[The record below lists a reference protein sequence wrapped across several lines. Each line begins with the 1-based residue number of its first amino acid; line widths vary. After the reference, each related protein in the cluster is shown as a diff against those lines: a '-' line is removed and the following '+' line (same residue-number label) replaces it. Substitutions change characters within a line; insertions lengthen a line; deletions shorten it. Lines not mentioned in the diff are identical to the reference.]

1 MKIFKFL
8 CILSL
13 GTFIL
18 SKCNH
23 SDELSGSL
31 AKKVIEQTF
40 NIPLAIPSMM
50 DATQASIEAKSSSII
65 VNGSNISTL
74 GYGGASILGPT
85 LRIQQGA
92 TLNLLFSNQLNEATN
107 IHWHG
112 LVAPPLQDGYPT
124 DVTKPGGTF
133 NYKFKV
139 NDRPGTYWYHPHPDM
154 STASQAY
161 RGLAGFFL
169 ITSPEER
176 ALNLPE
182 GQYDIPLVV
191 QDKRLTNGLIYNP
204 NNDDRTIGLFG
215 ESILVNGT
223 MGPFL
228 DVATRTYRLRLL
240 NGSNARIYNFSL
252 SSGAKFNLIGTD
264 GGLIDSPK
272 EMSSVLLSPGE
283 RADIL
288 VDFGSI
294 AMDSSVFLVSNT
306 FSGAYAQGYQM
317 FKLMKF
323 TVKKVETDPFTMP
336 SMLMPVE
343 KLTQSESI
351 ATRKFSIGHDGMG
364 GMGHNG
370 MSHGGTA
377 GVVMH
382 PLDGKFFDPN
392 RKDEVV
398 KAGTV
403 EIWEF
408 DNSIGTETHP
418 MHLHG
423 LQFQVLKRTGGR
435 GKLEPWELGWKDTV
449 LAFPGEKV
457 SIIIRF
463 PDNRGKFVFHCHNL
477 EHEDAGMMLNFE
489 IQ

>member
-323 TVKKVETDPFTMP
+323 TVMKVETDPFTMP

>member
-1 MKIFKFL
+1 MKMIKML
-8 CILSL
+8 CIILL
-13 GTFIL
+13 GSFIFI
-18 SKCNH
+18 KCHN
-23 SDELSGSL
+23 SDELSNSL
-31 AKKVIEQTF
+31 ARKVIEQAF
-40 NIPLAIPSMM
+40 NNPIAIPPII
-50 DATQASIEAKSSSII
+50 DATIASFEAKSNTINVDGKSI
-65 VNGSNISTL
+65 NTL

-85 LRIQQGA
+85 LKIQQGA
-92 TLNLLFSNQLNEATN
+92 IFNLAFTNQLSEPTN

-124 DVTKPGGTF
+124 DVTNPGGTF

-161 RGLAGFFL
+161 RGLAGFF
-169 ITSPEER
+169 IISSPEEK

-191 QDKRLTNGLIYNP
+191 QDKGLTNGLTYNP

-252 SSGAKFNLIGTD
+252 SNGAKFNLIGTD

-288 VDFGSI
+288 VNFGSI

-336 SMLMPVE
+336 SILMPVE

-351 ATRKFSIGHDGMG
+351 ATRKFIIGHDGMG
-364 GMGHNG
+364 HSEMH
-370 MSHGGTA
+370 HGGS

-382 PLDGKFFDPN
+382 PLDGKFFDPL
-392 RKDEVV
+392 RRDEVV
-398 KAGTV
+398 RAGTI

-435 GKLEPWELGWKDTV
+435 AMLEPWELGWKDTV

-463 PDNRGKFVFHCHNL
+463 PDNKGKFVFHCHNL

>member
-1 MKIFKFL
+1 MIKML
-8 CILSL
+8 CIILL
-13 GTFIL
+13 GSFIFI
-18 SKCNH
+18 KCHN
-23 SDELSGSL
+23 SDELSNSL
-31 AKKVIEQTF
+31 ARKVIEQAF
-40 NIPLAIPSMM
+40 NNPIAIPPII
-50 DATQASIEAKSSSII
+50 DATNASFDAKSNTINVDGKSI
-65 VNGSNISTL
+65 NTL

-85 LRIQQGA
+85 LKIQQGA
-92 TLNLLFSNQLNEATN
+92 IFNLAFTNQLNEATN

-124 DVTKPGGTF
+124 DVTNPGGTF

-154 STASQAY
+154 ATASQAY

-223 MGPFL
+223 LGAIL
-228 DVATRTYRLRLL
+228 EVTSRTYRLRLL

-252 SSGAKFNLIGTD
+252 SNGAKFNIIGTD
-264 GGLIDSPK
+264 GGLLDFPK
-272 EMSSVLLSPGE
+272 EVNSVLLSPGE

-288 VDFGSI
+288 VNFGSM
-294 AMDSSVFLVSNT
+294 AVDSSVFLQSNT
-306 FSGAYAQGYQM
+306 FSGSHAQGYQL
-317 FKLMKF
+317 FKIMKF
-323 TVKKVETDPFTMP
+323 IVKTLETDQFVIPTV
-336 SMLMPVE
+336 LMPVE
-343 KLTQSESI
+343 KLLQSESV
-351 ATRKFSIGHDGMG
+351 ANRKFSIGHDGMG
-364 GMGHNG
+364 HNG
-370 MSHGGTA
+370 MSHGGSS
-377 GVVMH
+377 GPVMH

-392 RKDEVV
+392 RRDEVV
-398 KAGTV
+398 RAGTI

-435 GKLEPWELGWKDTV
+435 AMLEPWELGWKDTV

>member
-1 MKIFKFL
+1 MKIIKIL
-8 CILSL
+8 CIVSMVAYL
-13 GTFIL
+13 FF
-18 SKCNH
+18 KCNN
-23 SDELSGSL
+23 SDELSGSI
-31 AKKVIEQTF
+31 ARKVIEQAF
-40 NIPLAIPSMM
+40 NNPLAIPPTLDSNR
-50 DATQASIEAKSSSII
+50 AILEAKASSTILDSAVI
-65 VNGSNISTL
+65 NTL

-85 LRIQQGA
+85 LKIEQGA
-92 TLNLLFSNQLNEATN
+92 NLNLTFTNQLSEPTN

-133 NYKFKV
+133 NYKFSIT
-139 NDRPGTYWYHPHPDM
+139 NRPGTYWYHPHPDM
-154 STASQAY
+154 ATASQAY

-169 ITSPEER
+169 ISSPEEK

-182 GQYDIPLVV
+182 GEYDIPIVV

-204 NNDDRTIGLFG
+204 NSDDRTIGLFG

-223 MGPFL
+223 LGAIL
-228 DVATRTYRLRLL
+228 EVTSRTYRLRLL

-252 SSGAKFNLIGTD
+252 SNGAKFNLIGTD

-288 VDFGSI
+288 VNFGS
-294 AMDSSVFLVSNT
+294 MDLDSSVFLVSNT
-306 FSGAYAQGYQM
+306 FSGAYSQGYQM

-323 TVKKVETDPFTMP
+323 TVKKIESDPFTIP
-336 SMLMPVE
+336 SVLMTVE
-343 KLTQSESI
+343 KLKQFESI
-351 ATRKFSIGHDGMG
+351 VTRKFIIGHDGMG
-364 GMGHNG
+364 HSGMH
-370 MSHGGTA
+370 HGGS
-377 GVVMH
+377 GGLVMH
-382 PLDGKFFDPN
+382 PLDGKFFDPL
-392 RKDEVV
+392 RKDVV
-398 KAGTV
+398 VNAGNI

-423 LQFQVLKRTGGR
+423 LQFQVIKRTGGR
-435 GKLEPWELGWKDTV
+435 GVLEPWELGWKDTV

>member
-8 CILSL
+8 CIITL

-31 AKKVIEQTF
+31 AKKVIEQAF
-40 NIPLAIPSMM
+40 NNLLAIPSIM
-50 DATQASIEAKSSSII
+50 DSTQTLIKAKSSSIT
-65 VNGSNISTL
+65 VNGSKISTL

-92 TLNLLFSNQLNEATN
+92 TLNVIFSNQLIEGTN

-112 LVAPPLQDGYPT
+112 LVAPALQDGYPT

-133 NYKFKV
+133 NYKFSIT
-139 NDRPGTYWYHPHPDM
+139 NRPGTYWYHPHPDM
-154 STASQAY
+154 ATASQAY

-169 ITSPEER
+169 ISSPEEK
-176 ALNLPE
+176 ALNLPD
-182 GQYDIPLVV
+182 GQYDVPLVV
-191 QDKRLTNGLIYNP
+191 QDKRLSNGLIYNP
-204 NNDDRTIGLFG
+204 NNNDRTIGLFG

-223 MGPFL
+223 LGAIL
-228 DVATRTYRLRLL
+228 EVTSRTYRLRLL

-252 SSGAKFNLIGTD
+252 SNGAKFNLIGTD

-288 VDFGSI
+288 VNFGSM

-323 TVKKVETDPFTMP
+323 TVKKVEMDPFTMP
-336 SMLMPVE
+336 SILMPVE
-343 KLTQSESI
+343 KLAQSESI
-351 ATRKFSIGHDGMG
+351 ATRKFIIGHDGMG
-364 GMGHNG
+364 SMGHDG

-423 LQFQVLKRTGGR
+423 LQFQVLNRTGGR

-463 PDNRGKFVFHCHNL
+463 PDNKGKFVFHCHNL